1 MPRPVETSFLL
12 SPRFEFC
19 SVNSTKD
26 GRKPASV
33 LPPPV
38 GAISRTER
46 PCSAKT
52 NKTSRS
58 AHSAQPRDANQR
70 WNTSGNSAS
79 FGAIST
85 SAMSGV
91 LPRDDDETRHRLA
104 LLVARRRGVQKHE
117 VHAALRQRVAHMRLA
132 MRIPQR
138 VAQDDAVAVMRLDAE
153 GDQRAGRHA

>member
-26 GRKPASV
+26 GRQPASV

-46 PCSAKT
+46 PCSALAS
-52 NKTSRS
+52 NSSWCARG
-58 AHSAQPRDANQR
+58 AQPREANQR
-70 WNTSGNSAS
+70 WNTSGSSAS

-91 LPRDDDETRHRLA
+91 LPRDDDETGHRFA

-117 VHAALRQRVAHMRLA
+117 VHAALRQRVA
-132 MRIPQR
+132 Q
-138 VAQDDAVAVMRLDAE
+138 
-153 GDQRAGRHA
+153 